1 MTASAPHQETA
12 AASAA
17 RTREAW
23 DAYRESLRDLA
34 GRDYEDA
41 ERSSWERL
49 ERALEAIAAGDAPEG

>member
-12 AASAA
+12 EDMAT

-23 DAYRESLRDLA
+23 DAYSQSLRDLS

-41 ERSSWERL
+41 ERASWEELQRRL
-49 ERALEAIAAGDAPEG
+49 REIDAEEPFA

>member
-12 AASAA
+12 EDIAT

-23 DAYRESLRDLA
+23 DAYSHSLRELS

-41 ERSSWERL
+41 ERGSWEELQRRL
-49 ERALEAIAAGDAPEG
+49 RELEPEEPLD